1 VSELYKLTLPILVV
15 FGVAAL
21 LLYLLKSGRK
31 ASGVIYTKIDRLFTK
46 AERSFFGV
54 LTQAVGNRFCIMGK
68 VRVADVIKPASGQDR
83 SAWQTAFNRIASK
96 HLDFVACDPAD
107 LTVKFAIELDDS
119 SHHRRE
125 RTARDTFLNDAMK
138 SAGVPLY
145 RFNAKRTYSVSDIRK
160 TLEPENPKSEVQ
172 QPKTEQ
178 VHDNPPPYIQASV
191 NFDALTK
198 GLQKYL
204 RIQEMYWQT
213 DVATS
218 REFQKAFNGFY
229 RVRRNAEW
237 QKPFYELLQRIKT
250 EEMDFAH
257 VLKSIYE
264 STGNVEASFCSK
276 LIATRHPHQPV
287 IDQFVMDNL
296 GLSLP
301 KASDKDRLDK
311 IVSVYEKL
319 TEQYGRMLKDPEYL
333 IEIAQLRKLYPETE
347 TISDVKALDLILW
360 QTR

>member
-1 VSELYKLTLPILVV
+1 MPELYKFILPILVF
-15 FGVAAL
+15 FGVVAL
-21 LLYLLKSGRK
+21 LVSVLKSGRK
-31 ASGVIYTKIDRLFTK
+31 VSGVNYKKIDRLFTK

-54 LTQAVGNRFCIMGK
+54 LNQAMGDRFCIMGK
-68 VRVADVIKPASGQDR
+68 VRLADVIKPASGQDR

-119 SHHRRE
+119 SHHRGD
-125 RTARDTFLNDAMK
+125 RTARDKFLNEAMS

-160 TLEPENPKSEVQ
+160 TIGLESLVPESE

-178 VHDNPPPYIQASV
+178 VDDISPTHVQASV
-191 NFDALTK
+191 NYDALK
-198 GLQKYL
+198 RGLEKYL
-204 RIQEMYWQT
+204 RIQELYWQT
-213 DVATS
+213 DVTTS

-229 RVRRNAEW
+229 RVRRNSEW
-237 QKPFYELLQRIKT
+237 QEPFYALLERIKT

-257 VLKSIYE
+257 VLNSIYE

-276 LIATRHPHQPV
+276 LIATRYPHRPV
-287 IDQFVMDNL
+287 IDKIVLENL

-301 KASDKDRLDK
+301 KTHEKDRLEK
-311 IVSVYEKL
+311 TISVYEQL
-319 TEQYGRMLKDPEYL
+319 VEQYERMLKDPKYL
-333 IEIAQLRKLYPETE
+333 TAVAQLKGQCPEAE
-347 TISDVKALDLILW
+347 PISEVKALDLIFW